1 LKEGERQAMNAI
13 EVRNLSKQ
21 YKYFEKA
28 EGLRGSVK
36 ALFSRETKIRKAV
49 SDFTFSIG
57 EGEFVG
63 LMGPNGAGKSTIIK
77 MLTGIIRPTSGSA
90 AVFGYNP
97 SKGENEFK
105 KKIAVVMGQKS
116 QLWWDLPAS
125 DSLLLNKSIYGVPE
139 QRYRENVR
147 YFTKLFEVEQ
157 YLNVPVR
164 KLSLGERMKMDLIAS
179 LIHEPKMLFLDEPTI
194 GLDAVAQ
201 RQIREMLKKAGE
213 ERGVSLLLTS
223 HYTEDLLELTP
234 RVIIIRSGEKVY
246 DGDLSALLRKHSIH
260 HTITAHFTTET
271 AVPPMPE
278 IEVLEQSSSKVTIR
292 VTRER
297 VQEYLKKILDLGN
310 IEDICIEDDDVTLLV
325 ERVYKGI

>member
-1 LKEGERQAMNAI
+1 MNSVEI
-13 EVRNLSKQ
+13 RNLSKE
-21 YKYFEKA
+21 YKYYEKA
-28 EGLRGSVK
+28 EGLKGSIK
-36 ALFSRETKIRKAV
+36 SLFNHETKIRRAV
-49 SDFTFSIG
+49 SDFSFTIG

-90 AVFGYNP
+90 MVFGHNP
-97 SKGENEFK
+97 AKGENAFK

-116 QLWWDLPAS
+116 QLWWDLPAA
-125 DSLLLNKSIYGVPE
+125 DSLLLNKTIYGVPE
-139 QRYRENVR
+139 QRYRDNVK

-157 YLNVPVR
+157 YLAVPVR
-164 KLSLGERMKMDLIAS
+164 KLSLGERMKMEIIAS

-201 RQIREMLKKAGE
+201 RQIREMLRKAGE

-234 RVIIIRSGEKVY
+234 RVIIIRTGEKVY
-246 DGDLSALLRKHSIH
+246 DGNLSELLSNYSYH
-260 HTITAHFTTET
+260 HTISAKFTEET
-271 AVPPMPE
+271 KIPMLPGIE
-278 IEVLEQSSSKVTIR
+278 IVEQSPYQVTARIIKDQ
-292 VTRER
+292 
-297 VQEYLKKILDLGN
+297 VQEYLKLIMDLGN
-310 IEDICIEDDDVTLLV
+310 IEDIRIEDDDVTLLV

>member
-1 LKEGERQAMNAI
+1 MNAI
-13 EVRNLSKQ
+13 DAKNLSKE

-28 EGLRGSVK
+28 EGLKGSVK
-36 ALFSRETKIRKAV
+36 SLFKRDTKTRKAV
-49 SDFTFSIG
+49 DDFSFTIA

-77 MLTGIIRPTSGSA
+77 MLTGIIRPTEGSA
-90 AVFGYNP
+90 VVFGHNP
-97 SKGENEFK
+97 SRGERTFK

-116 QLWWDLPAS
+116 QLWWDLPAA
-125 DSLLLNKSIYGVPE
+125 DSLLLNKAIYEVPE
-139 QRYRENVR
+139 QRFRENVK
-147 YFTKLFEVEQ
+147 YFTKLFEVER

-164 KLSLGERMKMDLIAS
+164 KLSLGERMKMEIIAS

-201 RQIREMLKKAGE
+201 RQIREMLRKAGE

-234 RVIIIRSGEKVY
+234 RVMIIRSGEKVY
-246 DGDLSALLRKHSIH
+246 DGNLSTLLKKYSSHQ
-260 HTITAHFTTET
+260 TITTQFASE
-271 AVPPMPE
+271 AKVPSMTDIE
-278 IEVLEQSSSKVTIR
+278 IVEQSAYKVTVRILK
-292 VTRER
+292 ER
-297 VQEYLKKILDLGN
+297 VQEYLKKVLELGN
-310 IEDICIEDDDVTLLV
+310 IDDICIEDEDVTLLV